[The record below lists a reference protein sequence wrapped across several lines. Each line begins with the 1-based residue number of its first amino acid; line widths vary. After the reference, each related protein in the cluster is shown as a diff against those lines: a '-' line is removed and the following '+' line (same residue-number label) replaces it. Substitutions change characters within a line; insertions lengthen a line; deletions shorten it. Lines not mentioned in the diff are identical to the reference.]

1 MRISGKVS
9 FFFLSEQL
17 QEVIAMEYNFKT
29 FRILPAPTT
38 PLLPHVLM
46 APWQPGVTL
55 AMVGTLLRFRTLLR
69 DGMFF
74 ALELLVSHVTMLL
87 FSLVS
92 R

>member
-1 MRISGKVS
+1 MRISGEGE
-9 FFFLSEQL
+9 FFFFCLQL

-55 AMVGTLLRFRTLLR
+55 AMVGTLLRFRTLQ
-69 DGMFF
+69 G
-74 ALELLVSHVTMLL
+74 
-87 FSLVS
+87 
-92 R
+92 